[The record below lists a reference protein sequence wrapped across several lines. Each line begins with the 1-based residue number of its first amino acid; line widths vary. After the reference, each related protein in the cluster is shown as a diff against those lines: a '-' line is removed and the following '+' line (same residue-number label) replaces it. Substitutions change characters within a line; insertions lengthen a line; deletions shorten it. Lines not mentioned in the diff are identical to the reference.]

1 MALHEGCISQ
11 LSCKSVLWE
20 WISLSLLNVRFPHD
34 ILWAITIFSLGSGHP
49 RKSHPL
55 LWFLLHL
62 YSISA
67 PSIAELFPKLQMHLQ
82 IHLFIN
88 ISIWMSLS
96 PSSSKC
102 LNLSL
107 SLHLH
112 LSLPNLCL
120 CQCSLSLSRCPRFT
134 FSQLLPTTNQSIT
147 YPSPT
152 PLASLYF
159 RPPSFSNWP
168 FLHISL
174 FLPAGGFVQF
184 PCPYFSFIA
193 FILVC
198 NHILVRLCDVNL
210 LMWAPWEQEPVPFLC
225 TCLIT

>member
-20 WISLSLLNVRFPHD
+20 WISLSLLNVRFSHD

-67 PSIAELFPKLQMHLQ
+67 PSIAELSPKLQMHLQ

-112 LSLPNLCL
+112 LSLPNLCF
-120 CQCSLSLSRCPRFT
+120 CQCSLSLSRCPRFP
-134 FSQLLPTTNQSIT
+134 FSQLLPTTNQSINQSHIHLQL
-147 YPSPT
+147 PWHHFISGHHRFPT
-152 PLASLYF
+152 GL
-159 RPPSFSNWP
+159 SFT
-168 FLHISL
+168 F
-174 FLPAGGFVQF
+174 
-184 PCPYFSFIA
+184 PYFF
-193 FILVC
+193 L
-198 NHILVRLCDVNL
+198 
-210 LMWAPWEQEPVPFLC
+210 QEDSYNSPAHTFPS
-225 TCLIT
+225 